1 MIRKAGNRNRNKKQR
16 AAWRGQVAERIAEFW
31 LRLKGYRILGRNLRT
46 PVGEIDLLA
55 RSGDTLVVC
64 EVKHR
69 PTLEQAMRAITP
81 RQQQRLARA
90 ASYILARP
98 NRGIADIS
106 GVRFDL
112 IAIVNGRLPKHIRDA
127 WRS

>member
-1 MIRKAGNRNRNKKQR
+1 MTRSRSTSPRDRRQN
-16 AAWRGQVAERIAEFW
+16 AARRGRMAERLAAIW

-55 RSGDTLVVC
+55 RRGTLLVIC

-69 PTLEQAMRAITP
+69 PTLDQALHAVTP
-81 RQQQRLARA
+81 RQQMRLTRA
-90 ASYILARP
+90 AEYVLARP
-98 NRGIADIS
+98 NHGTQ
-106 GVRFDL
+106 GVTGTRFDL
-112 IAIVNGRLPKHIRDA
+112 IAIVNGRLPQHIKDA